1 MNLETLAAFRGEAWA
16 KRVLRRVAPALG
28 SSMGD
33 PWPGKMAEARKLAGE
48 LGRPLLVDALAAII
62 QERASVAW
70 RLHLEP

>member
-1 MNLETLAAFRGEAWA
+1 
-16 KRVLRRVAPALG
+16 
-28 SSMGD
+28 
-33 PWPGKMAEARKLAGE
+33 MAEARKLAGE